1 MPQMLKEKLNQLLN
15 LLTKPNK
22 KERADLSALHKEEEG
37 FVMRRRISPW
47 ARRKH
52 HGRRT
57 NHPWVR

>member
-22 KERADLSALHKEEEG
+22 KETADLSALHKEG

>member
-22 KERADLSALHKEEEG
+22 KETADLSALHKEEKG
-37 FVMRRRISPW
+37 FVMRRRISHW
-47 ARRKH
+47 ARRRH